1 MYKQTLYK
9 IDDDY
14 IKPKVIKQMNR
25 YKKWEYGYNAE
36 HDIVVISKTGEI
48 GEIYDIQNL
57 KIALPKAA
65 KNVYKR
71 SDKKDEQFWEAA
83 EYPKELGKIKSVFD
97 WEKYPADFKEKWYDY
112 IRSLLP

>member
-9 IDDDY
+9 IENDY
-14 IKPKVIKQMNR
+14 IKPKVLKRMNR

-57 KIALPKAA
+57 KIALPKAT
-65 KNVYKR
+65 KNIHKR

-83 EYPKELGKIKSVFD
+83 EYPKELNKLGSAAPSVLD
-97 WEKYPADFKEKWYDY
+97 RK
-112 IRSLLP
+112 LG